1 MEVNNCLDMARRYTK
16 VAALQEYLPID
27 LFGACVDVWCP
38 GTEEDECQET
48 WARYRFVLAF
58 EDGYCRDYITDKL
71 WGAYRRLQIPVVSGG
86 GDYSRTA
93 IPNSY
98 IDADNFTS
106 MQELADFLAL
116 VDGDRDLYNSYFRWR
131 NEYIARETPVANWCQ
146 ICEALHDKSMEP
158 QVYRDL
164 AGWVAQDSCPLFS
177 VSFLSLVAYTVSIYY
192 LSTHYLS
199 NFVEERIFLPKSPHH
214 IPLSLYRHTRKYL
227 MFLLDGWRTVYT
239 QRLQATLSL
248 CS

>member
-1 MEVNNCLDMARRYTK
+1 MGGDICHHLDTVPGRPHRLCLALSQLESQNVPDVYSLHDRFIFMEVNNCLDMARRYTK
-16 VAALQEYLPID
+16 VAALQQYLPID

-131 NEYIARETPVANWCQ
+131 NEYIAREAPVANWCQ

-158 QVYRDL
+158 QVYSDL

-177 VSFLSLVAYTVSIYY
+177 VSFLSLVAIQSQFI
-192 LSTHYLS
+192 
-199 NFVEERIFLPKSPHH
+199 I
-214 IPLSLYRHTRKYL
+214 
-227 MFLLDGWRTVYT
+227 
-239 QRLQATLSL
+239 
-248 CS
+248 